1 MSVSIANV
9 NSSTETFSNWLDKTN
24 QILDKLSTVVVTT
37 AANTAGGLTSGNA
50 SISGIFSANV
60 ISVGQSLRG
69 GTVESAA
76 NLAITSNVAFSG
88 ANVGGSVAN
97 FQLVSS
103 NVFIN
108 SVATSIVGG
117 SLNITSNVN
126 FQSNTLSVTTAGRIG
141 VNTGSP
147 DATLSVIG
155 TANISGNA
163 LFSGLVNL
171 LANVNIQANTTL
183 TLSSVPN
190 SGYLFFGNTGS
201 RSLAYDGTKYV
212 FAVANVQVQD
222 TLIANAVIV
231 NGAFTSNSVTSNS
244 VISNSATFTT
254 PLPIASG
261 GTGSNTAA
269 GARTNLSLGSLATL
283 SSITSTQFAATTTL
297 LILDS
302 AGSTLKTIRSPSS

>member
-50 SISGIFSANV
+50 SISGIYSANV

-69 GTVESAA
+69 GTVENAA

-244 VISNSATFTT
+244 ATFTT
-254 PLPIASG
+254 PLPIVSG

-269 GARTNLSLGSLATL
+269 GVRTNLSLGSLATL

>member
-244 VISNSATFTT
+244 ATFTT
-254 PLPIASG
+254 PLPIVSG

-269 GARTNLSLGSLATL
+269 GVRTNLSLGSLATL

>member
-231 NGAFTSNSVTSNS
+231 NGAFTSNSV
-244 VISNSATFTT
+244 ISNSATFTT

-269 GARTNLSLGSLATL
+269 GVRTNLSLGSLATL